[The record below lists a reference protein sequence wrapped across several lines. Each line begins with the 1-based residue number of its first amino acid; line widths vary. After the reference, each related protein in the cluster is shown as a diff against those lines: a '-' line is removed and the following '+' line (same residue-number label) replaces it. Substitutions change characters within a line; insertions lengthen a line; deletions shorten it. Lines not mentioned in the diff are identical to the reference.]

1 MKQLD
6 TQHAQANRAARA
18 SLAEAFAVMKTAD
31 ELRALLRD
39 LTTPAEL
46 EALVDR
52 WRVVQLL
59 DQGLPYR
66 EINAQTGVSVTT
78 IGRVARFLESG
89 HGGYRMALERIER
102 PAPTNSADGASSS
115 ESGNLATPTT
125 QPGSSQ

>member
-1 MKQLD
+1 MKPLKQE
-6 TQHAQANRAARA
+6 QAQANRAARA
-18 SLAEAFAVMKTAD
+18 SLAEAFAVMETPD

-102 PAPTNSADGASSS
+102 PAPQSQTSNRVDAASSG
-115 ESGNLATPTT
+115 EAIITGGA
-125 QPGSSQ
+125 Q

>member
-1 MKQLD
+1 MKQRD
-6 TQHAQANRAARA
+6 SEHAQANRAARA
-18 SLAEAFAVMKTAD
+18 SLAEAFAVMETAD

-89 HGGYRMALERIER
+89 HGGYRMALERVER
-102 PAPTNSADGASSS
+102 PARENLPDAAPSLESAPRGV
-115 ESGNLATPTT
+115 G
-125 QPGSSQ
+125 Q

>member
-1 MKQLD
+1 MKPLKQE
-6 TQHAQANRAARA
+6 HAQANRAARA
-18 SLAEAFAVMKTAD
+18 SLAEAFAAMETPD

-46 EALVDR
+46 EELVDR

-78 IGRVARFLESG
+78 IGRVARFLDSG
-89 HGGYRMALERIER
+89 HGGYRMALERVAR
-102 PAPTNSADGASSS
+102 PAPQTPSPNRVETESLGDGRSN
-115 ESGNLATPTT
+115 GAT
-125 QPGSSQ
+125 Q

>member
-1 MKQLD
+1 MKPLKQE
-6 TQHAQANRAARA
+6 HAQANRAARA
-18 SLAEAFAVMKTAD
+18 SLAEAFAVMETPD

-102 PAPTNSADGASSS
+102 PAPQNPTPSVGETTS
-115 ESGNLATPTT
+115 SGNAGAT
-125 QPGSSQ
+125 Q

>member
-1 MKQLD
+1 MKPLKQE
-6 TQHAQANRAARA
+6 HAQANRAARA
-18 SLAEAFAVMKTAD
+18 SLAEAFAVMETPD

-78 IGRVARFLESG
+78 IGRVARFLDSG
-89 HGGYRMALERIER
+89 HGGYRMALERVAR
-102 PAPTNSADGASSS
+102 PAPQTPPPQQIDKESSGDG
-115 ESGNLATPTT
+115 PTIGAP
-125 QPGSSQ
+125 Q

>member
-6 TQHAQANRAARA
+6 NEHTQANRAARA
-18 SLAEAFAVMKTAD
+18 SLAEAFAAMETAD

-52 WRVVQLL
+52 WRVAQLL
-59 DQGLPYR
+59 EQGLPYR

-89 HGGYRMALERIER
+89 HGGYRMALERVAR
-102 PAPTNSADGASSS
+102 PDRRNDGPNDRPNAHPN
-115 ESGNLATPTT
+115 EPLA
-125 QPGSSQ
+125 

>member
-6 TQHAQANRAARA
+6 SQHTQANRAARA
-18 SLAEAFAVMKTAD
+18 SLAEAFAAMNTPD

-89 HGGYRMALERIER
+89 HGGYRMALERVQQP
-102 PAPTNSADGASSS
+102 PALSTEKTAEASS
-115 ESGNLATPTT
+115 
-125 QPGSSQ
+125 